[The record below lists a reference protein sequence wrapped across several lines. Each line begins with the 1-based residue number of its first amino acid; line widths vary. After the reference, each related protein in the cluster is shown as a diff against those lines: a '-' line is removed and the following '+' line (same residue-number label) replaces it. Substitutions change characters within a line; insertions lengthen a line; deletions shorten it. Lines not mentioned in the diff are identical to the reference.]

1 VRDLGELLAAYAEHG
16 DEEALVAQTRPALL
30 RAVRHLPDGEDAV
43 QAAYLALLRARPR
56 TSVSGWLHA
65 TAVRIA
71 YRRLARAR
79 RRHRERHGRPRRI
92 PRRP

>member
-56 TSVSGWLHA
+56 TSVSGSLHA

-71 YRRLARAR
+71 WPRRLPR
-79 RRHRERHGRPRRI
+79 RPRPRRRS
-92 PRRP
+92 RRDRRER

>member
-16 DEEALVAQTRPALL
+16 DEEAMEALVAQTRPALL

-71 YRRLARAR
+71 WPRRLPR
-79 RRHRERHGRPRRI
+79 RPRPRRRS
-92 PRRP
+92 RRDRRER